1 MALEF
6 SDKYLKSTITKED
19 LDGIAGEVNAAVKT
33 LEGRNGAGSDFLG
46 WVDLPVNYD
55 REEVARVV
63 AAAEKIRSEE
73 RRVGKE
79 CRSRWSP
86 YH

>member
-1 MALEF
+1 MIGKADL
-6 SDKYLKSTITKED
+6 TKNRSVV
-19 LDGIAGEVNAAVKT
+19 LQFMSGISMSES
-33 LEGRNGAGSDFLG
+33 GSS
-46 WVDLPVNYD
+46 
-55 REEVARVV
+55 E
-63 AAAEKIRSEE
+63 AAAEKSLLEITLAGAIALVKQGDSYGSEE